1 MVAHPRPLIEVL
13 ENCIPLWFACIAG
26 SLTAYVLCS
35 MDLFSMQYGLGTG
48 CVLDHQRF
56 WSQGR

>member
-35 MDLFSMQYGLGTG
+35 MDLFSMQYGFETG
-48 CVLDHQRF
+48 CTLDH
-56 WSQGR
+56 